1 MPPSEVGRFWNF
13 DTEFTQFS
21 DNFYAKFIPLEM
33 FKYLEHFAEQV
44 LNIGILQDFWHIRE
58 ENNISNIQSKL

>member
-1 MPPSEVGRFWNF
+1 M
-13 DTEFTQFS
+13 QFS

-33 FKYLEHFAEQV
+33 FKYLEHFAKQV